1 MDYITPQF
9 DQTLLGATPEQ
20 KLKYFQR
27 KVFRH
32 EHLTQAYNLALDNIE
47 FAPDG
52 EIVPIVGPTGVGT
65 TELGKGLWREYQKQV
80 TTLDEHGHVER
91 NANAIG
97 VQAPCQA
104 GRIDA
109 DYWKR
114 FLEELLR
121 RGGDIL
127 IDRKIYVPPSQFM
140 LTHPIPYSDPRKGG
154 VDAVLAA
161 TVSMLERRQTKIV
174 LINQADRLFPE
185 DDPVGCNRSQQI
197 LMDIAAQTRARLVL
211 IGGYRLIHASCA
223 RNNWLRRQHV
233 VHFRRYDKNNG
244 DEYSQFVQALT
255 FMLANMPIEQRL
267 EHLNED
273 GAKKLYIRTVGC
285 VGSLKKTLA
294 MAFQHALRT
303 GEKVTESFL
312 LDFAQHNVVALE
324 IAKETLVGEQLLLDV
339 CTTEVERVLDAGR
352 FAPDTADDAAVKPIR
367 SRAKSAGGRPR
378 IGERKSSR
386 DPVGDCR
393 AKRA

>member
-1 MDYITPQF
+1 MNYITPQF
-9 DQTLLGATPEQ
+9 DRSLLSATPEQ
-20 KLKYFQR
+20 KLKYFQS

-80 TTLDEHGHVER
+80 TTLDENGQVER
-91 NANAIG
+91 NANSIG

-154 VDAVLAA
+154 IDTVLAA
-161 TVSMLERRQTKIV
+161 TVSMLERRQTKVV

-185 DDPVGCNRSQQI
+185 DDLAGCTRSQQI
-197 LMDIAAQTRARLVL
+197 LMDLATQTRARLVL

-233 VHFRRYDKNNG
+233 VHFRRYDKNNRN
-244 DEYSQFVQALT
+244 EYELFVQALT
-255 FMLANMPIEQRL
+255 FMLANLPIEQRL
-267 EHLNED
+267 EHLSED

-285 VGSLKKTLA
+285 VGSLKKTLT

-312 LDFAQHNVVALE
+312 LEFAQHNVVALE
-324 IAKETLVGEQLLLDV
+324 IAKETLIGEQLLLDV
-339 CTTEVERVLDAGR
+339 STTDVERVLDAGP
-352 FAPDTADDAAVKPIR
+352 FALDAADDSAVKPLKL
-367 SRAKSAGGRPR
+367 RAKSATGGRR
-378 IGERKSSR
+378 IGERKSTR
-386 DPVGDCR
+386 DPVGNR
-393 AKRA
+393 HEKRA